1 MTGPTPRQ
9 QAGYLKRLLRR
20 GEIEIVDSS
29 SGRSVPASVSLS
41 GRTIRIT
48 PSTDRLFEGAKPEG
62 GDDTRW
68 QLLLGRLRESA
79 TLEEAEELIR
89 AVEYE
94 GQRKP

>member
-41 GRTIRIT
+41 GRTIRII
-48 PSTDRLFEGAKPEG
+48 PSPNRLFEGAKPEG